1 MSIDWSFLVP
11 GLIVAL
17 FAGAAVGGFLDLS
30 RRVEERRTRRRLF
43 AEEAPVA
50 LSSAHDLLIP
60 PLPKDPTSLVPPE
73 EITRGLR
80 EQVARLERGTT
91 RQRAAVPA
99 IDMLLEISRALEDMT
114 VRGRALDLRLET
126 VMADAPQTLEHK
138 LVVKLARQAILK
150 DPTPAD
156 VIPRIDNPEAQA
168 SMTRDDAVVSEI
180 VRYRRAQQLLHDARD
195 AFVDHWWTV
204 RDLRLAAATRLAT
217 ARHEGGDSG
226 KSAARAVERD
236 LESAIAADFRRNWAR
251 IDHAIPLAD
260 LADATAAN
268 LGASTPAEEA
278 AAPEDKGPAAR
289 PGRIQL

>member
-11 GLIVAL
+11 GLIIAL
-17 FAGAAVGGFLDLS
+17 FAGASVGGFMDLS
-30 RRVEERRTRRRLF
+30 RRVEERRTRRRAF
-43 AEEAPVA
+43 AQEAPIA
-50 LSSAHDLLIP
+50 LSSAHDLLTP
-60 PLPKDPTSLVPPE
+60 PLPKDPTSLVPAE

-91 RQRAAVPA
+91 RQREAVPA

-114 VRGRALDLRLET
+114 VRGRALDLRIET
-126 VMADAPQTLEHK
+126 VMAAAPQTLEHK
-138 LVVKLARQAILK
+138 LVTKLARQAILK

-156 VIPRIDNPEAQA
+156 VIPRIDNPEAHA
-168 SMTRDDAVVSEI
+168 AMTGDDALVAEI

-217 ARHEGGDSG
+217 AKHEGGDSG

-236 LESAIAADFRRNWAR
+236 VEAAIAADFKRNWAR

-268 LGASTPAEEA
+268 VVSSKAAEPTE
-278 AAPEDKGPAAR
+278 PEPKGPAAR